1 MMISHCAPLVPWDLL
16 DRQVT
21 VMVTHMVILVFFHAP
36 VTFPRWKAV
45 EAL

>member
-1 MMISHCAPLVPWDLL
+1 MRNLLFLGALL

-21 VMVTHMVILVFFHAP
+21 VMVTHMVICVFHAP
-36 VTFPRWKAV
+36 VTFLVGNSRS